1 MPALNDNTQRQLRET
16 NIISAEEIAI
26 EEGDL
31 LIAENVISKERRML
45 DRSVMSQVNNN
56 SITESNQ
63 KSQLLKG

>member
-1 MPALNDNTQRQLRET
+1 MPAVSDYLQRQLRET
-16 NIISAEEIAI
+16 AVITQEEIAV

-31 LIAENVISKERRML
+31 LLAENVISKERRML
-45 DRSVMSQVNNN
+45 DRSVIEKLQNN

>member
-1 MPALNDNTQRQLRET
+1 MPAVSDSLQRQLREASV
-16 NIISAEEIAI
+16 ISQEEIAI

-31 LIAENVISKERRML
+31 LLAENVISKERRIL
-45 DRSVMSQVNNN
+45 DRSVITKIQNN

>member
-1 MPALNDNTQRQLRET
+1 MPAVSDSLQRQLRET
-16 NIISAEEIAI
+16 SVISQEEIAV

-31 LIAENVISKERRML
+31 LLAENVISKERRML
-45 DRSVMSQVNNN
+45 DRSVITNLQND

>member
-1 MPALNDNTQRQLRET
+1 MPAVSDSLQRQLRESL
-16 NIISAEEIAI
+16 IISQEEIAV

-31 LIAENVISKERRML
+31 LLAENVISKERRML
-45 DRSVMSQVNNN
+45 DRSVIASLQNN

>member
-1 MPALNDNTQRQLRET
+1 MPALNDNTQRQLREN
-16 NIISAEEIAI
+16 NIISTEEIAV

-45 DRSVMSQVNNN
+45 DRSVMSRINNN
-56 SITESNQ
+56 SITESNK

>member
-1 MPALNDNTQRQLRET
+1 MPAVSDSLQRQLRET
-16 NIISAEEIAI
+16 SVISQEEIAV

-31 LIAENVISKERRML
+31 LLAENVISKERRML
-45 DRSVMSQVNNN
+45 DRSVITNLQNN